1 MNINHGPSAM
11 GLQHMAARAQE
22 MRQARVPSAEIPA
35 STETPTSGNN
45 VSASGENLPLTAPAE
60 QASQKPDHATGL
72 EQAIERL
79 QQNAAKSPEAK
90 GLQQAL
96 EMLMRNQERTST
108 VDVQA

>member
-1 MNINHGPSAM
+1 MNINGGPSAL

-22 MRQARVPSAEIPA
+22 VRKQFTPTS
-35 STETPTSGNN
+35 ETPTSDSGNN
-45 VSASGENLPLTAPAE
+45 VASSGEILPQAAE
-60 QASQKPDHATGL
+60 QSPSKPDHATGL
-72 EQAIERL
+72 ERAIEQL

-108 VDVQA
+108 IDVQA